1 MVQDKFQKFGE
12 KIGEKIDKKVLL
24 FKVFDEP
31 RPKYIAKVT
40 LIDKIINKIFLWMFP
55 VSVKPNYVTVFR
67 FITIPFIIYFLTVGD
82 YKAGL
87 ILFVISAFSDAFD
100 GALARTR
107 NQITDWG
114 IVFDPVADKLLIMS
128 IGGFLIFKFLN
139 PYLAYTVIFLEIVIM
154 GSAYFR
160 FKGEVVPAKTAGKLK
175 MIFQC
180 FGVSFILLFLVIG
193 YPVLL
198 KVATFII
205 VLAIIFAIL
214 SLTIYRSI

>member
-1 MVQDKFQKFGE
+1 MAQEKFKKIGE
-12 KIGEKIDKKVLL
+12 KFGEKIDKKVLL

-31 RPKYIAKVT
+31 RPKYLAKVT
-40 LIDKIINKIFLWMFP
+40 LIDKFFQKTILWIFP
-55 VSVKPNYVTVFR
+55 NSVKPNYITVFR
-67 FITIPFIIYFLTVGD
+67 FITIPFIIYLLAMD
-82 YKAGL
+82 YDRSAL
-87 ILFVISAFSDAFD
+87 VLFVISALSDAFD

-114 IVFDPVADKLLIMS
+114 IVFDPIADKLLIIS

-139 PYLAYTVIFLEIVIM
+139 PILSYSVIFLEIIIM
-154 GSAYFR
+154 ASAYFR

-180 FGVSFILLFLVIG
+180 FGVSFILLYLVVG
-193 YPVLL
+193 HPVLL
-198 KVATFII
+198 IVSTVLII
-205 VLAIIFAIL
+205 LAIIFAIL

>member
-1 MVQDKFQKFGE
+1 MVQAKFQ

-31 RPKYIAKVT
+31 RPKYVAKVSI
-40 LIDKIINKIFLWMFP
+40 IDKFFKKTILWIFP
-55 VSVKPNYVTVFR
+55 TSVKPNHITVFR
-67 FITIPFIIYFLTVGD
+67 FVTIPFIIYLLAMNYYGPALV
-82 YKAGL
+82 
-87 ILFVISAFSDAFD
+87 LFIISAFSDAFD

-114 IVFDPVADKLLIMS
+114 IVFDPLADKLLIGS
-128 IGGFLIFKFLN
+128 AGGFLIFKFLN
-139 PYLAYTVIFLEIVIM
+139 PYLAYAVVFLEIVII

-160 FKGEVVPAKTAGKLK
+160 FKGEVVPAKTVGKLK

-180 FGVSFILLFLVIG
+180 IGVSFILLFLVIG
-193 YPVLL
+193 HPILL
-198 KVATFII
+198 SISTVFI